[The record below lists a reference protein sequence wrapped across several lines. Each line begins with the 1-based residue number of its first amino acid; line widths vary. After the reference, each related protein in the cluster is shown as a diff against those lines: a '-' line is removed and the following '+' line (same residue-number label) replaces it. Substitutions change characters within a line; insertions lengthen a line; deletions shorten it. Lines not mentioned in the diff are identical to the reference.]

1 MEIKKTL
8 AGSRLTL
15 ALDGQLDMLTSK
27 QLETM
32 LISSTSNVSELII
45 DCKDLSFITSA
56 GLRVLAIAQKNM
68 KRQGHLVILDPQPD
82 VQEVLD
88 ITGLSNFLEIVHSDG
103 K

>member
-8 AGSRLTL
+8 EGSRLTL

>member
-8 AGSRLTL
+8 EGSKLTL

-27 QLETM
+27 ELENM
-32 LISSTSNVSELII
+32 LISSTGSVTELAI

-56 GLRVLAIAQKNM
+56 GLRVLAIAQKIM
-68 KRQGHLVILDPQPD
+68 RRQGRLVILDPQPD
-82 VQEVLD
+82 VQEVFD
-88 ITGLSNFLEIVHSDG
+88 MTGLSSFLEIVHSDG